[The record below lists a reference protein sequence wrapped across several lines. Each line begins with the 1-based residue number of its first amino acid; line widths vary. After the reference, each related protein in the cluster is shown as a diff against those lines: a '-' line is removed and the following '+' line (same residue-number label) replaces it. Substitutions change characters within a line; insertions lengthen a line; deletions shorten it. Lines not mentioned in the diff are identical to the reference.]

1 MENTSRRTNWGA
13 WAAIFVFAA
22 TFLGMS
28 GICGHE
34 FVNWDDPVTM
44 YNNPRMNPATL
55 DTLKLYWTHG
65 EYGLYIPGTYTLW
78 AGLAKIAHTA
88 APDALGHHLNPRVFH
103 TASVLLHAL
112 AAMVMYL
119 LLRRLL
125 LSLFP
130 LPVEDAR
137 RRLSLPPLPPGE
149 GRGEGDCQ
157 RYFIAKINLA
167 AAIGA
172 LIFGLHPVQV
182 EAVAWASGMKD
193 VLYGLFGLIALWQ
206 YVVAVQAES
215 RGRFRV
221 HFTMATLAFVWALL
235 CKPTAMVLPAVA
247 AVIDLLILRRGL
259 WQVAKMTALWWPITF
274 TWMIVARLAQPTFG
288 KLHEQL
294 FLRPLVAMDSLAFY
308 LEKLVWPWKLCVDY
322 GRTPSVAQDLG
333 WLYWTWI
340 VPVGVA
346 AFVWW
351 KGKRELAAAGL
362 ILVACVSPML
372 GLTPFLFQYYS
383 TVSDHYLY
391 LAMLGPALACA
402 WLVARYPVMRAPAL
416 AVIGLLGI
424 ATIFQC
430 RYWQDPQAL
439 YARTRAVNPQSFMA
453 YNNLGD
459 AYCEAGDIAFAMAN
473 LAEHGGDP
481 ATASADHAHAQEDF
495 LQARGLFLKAVE
507 IRKEVNR
514 GIDDYFK
521 AHTNLAAIYSRLHDS
536 GQAFEQRKM
545 AIAILQQFFPTSF
558 AQRDLPE
565 LYCLCGQ
572 DLLVMNRP
580 KDAIPYLDK
589 ALALNP
595 SNQVAARARQKALG
609 AMAKLPLD

>member
-1 MENTSRRTNWGA
+1 MENTGRRFNWGA
-13 WAAIFVFAA
+13 WAALIVFAA

-44 YNNPRMNPATL
+44 YANPRMNPATW
-55 DTLKLYWTHG
+55 DTLRFYWTHG

-88 APDALGHHLNPRVFH
+88 DPDALGHHLNPRVFH

-112 AAMVMYL
+112 AALVMYL

-125 LSLFP
+125 EQKT
-130 LPVEDAR
+130 VDGEEDR
-137 RRLSLPPLPPGE
+137 
-149 GRGEGDCQ
+149 GR
-157 RYFIAKINLA
+157 ILA
-167 AAIGA
+167 AGIGA

-206 YVVAVQAES
+206 YVVAVQAGS
-215 RGRFRV
+215 PRQRWI
-221 HFTMATLAFVWALL
+221 HFTIATLAFVWALL

-247 AVIDLLILRRGL
+247 AVIDLLILRRGF
-259 WQVAKMTALWWPITF
+259 WQVARTTALWWPITIA
-274 TWMIVARLAQPTFG
+274 WMVVVRLAQPTFG
-288 KLHEQL
+288 ELHGPL
-294 FLRPLVAMDSLAFY
+294 LIRPLVALDALAFY
-308 LEKLVWPWKLCVDY
+308 VEKLVWPWKLCVDY
-322 GRTPSVAQDLG
+322 GRTPSMAQDMG

-346 AFVWW
+346 GLLWW
-351 KGKRELAAAGL
+351 KGKRELAAAAV

-402 WLVARYPVMRAPAL
+402 WLVAKYPVMRAPAL
-416 AVIGLLGI
+416 VVVGVLAIRTV
-424 ATIFQC
+424 FQC
-430 RYWQDPQAL
+430 GYWQDPQAL
-439 YARTRAVNPQSFMA
+439 YTRTREVNPHSFMA
-453 YNNLGD
+453 YNNLGN
-459 AYCEAGDIAFAMAN
+459 AYCNAGDIAFAMAD
-473 LAEHGGDP
+473 LADHGGDKE
-481 ATASADHAHAQEDF
+481 TASADHARAQEDF
-495 LQARGLFLKAVE
+495 VKAKGLFLKALE

-514 GIDDYFK
+514 GTDDYFK

-536 GQAFEQRKM
+536 GRAFEERKM
-545 AIAILQQFFPTSF
+545 AIAILQQFFPPSF
-558 AQRDLPE
+558 ARRDLPE

-572 DLLVMNRP
+572 DLLVMNKP
-580 KDAIPYLDK
+580 KEAIPYLDK
-589 ALALNP
+589 ALKLNP
-595 SNQVAARARQKALG
+595 KNEVAARARQRASMRWLQCRWINCRSG
-609 AMAKLPLD
+609 L